1 MKPRHLLKE
10 LEQVAAALALTVRTQ
25 PFRTAI
31 APGGLC
37 KLRGQSVVLLNSR
50 THEDDRAL
58 VLAEVLNTMDVT
70 DVAMSED
77 AREFLAARHAKRP
90 PPRGAAGR
98 QDAGQ
103 QSAAGRQGSD
113 GSKSPGNDTRHG
125 PGLRKPR
132 LVRGTY

>member
-25 PFRTAI
+25 AFRTAI

-37 KLRGQSVVLLNSR
+37 KLKGQSVVLLNSR

-70 DVAMSED
+70 EVPMSED
-77 AREFLAARHAKRP
+77 VREFLAARHAKRP
-90 PPRGAAGR
+90 APGAL
-98 QDAGQ
+98 GQ
-103 QSAAGRQGSD
+103 QRAVGH
-113 GSKSPGNDTRHG
+113 KSPGNDTRHG

-132 LVRGTY
+132 VGRGAY

>member
-1 MKPRHLLKE
+1 MKPRHFLKE

-58 VLAEVLNTMDVT
+58 VLAEVLNAMDIARVP
-70 DVAMSED
+70 MSED
-77 AREFLAARHAKRP
+77 AREFLAM
-90 PPRGAAGR
+90 
-98 QDAGQ
+98 
-103 QSAAGRQGSD
+103 RQG
-113 GSKSPGNDTRHG
+113 KRTPTTRPGNDTRRG
-125 PGLRKPR
+125 PGLRRTKPR
-132 LVRGTY
+132 FGGGY

>member
-25 PFRTAI
+25 AFRTAI

-58 VLAEVLNTMDVT
+58 VLAEVLNSMDVT
-70 DVAMSED
+70 EVPMSED
-77 AREFLAARHAKRP
+77 VREFLAARHAKRP
-90 PPRGAAGR
+90 PAR
-98 QDAGQ
+98 
-103 QSAAGRQGSD
+103 SANGH
-113 GSKSPGNDTRHG
+113 KSPGNDTRHG

-132 LVRGTY
+132 VGRSAY